1 MSSDDTDTP
10 ARELSNFGRRDFLR
24 TVAAGGAAAVAAS
37 TGLPGCG
44 SSSGPTRRYLSESQR
59 TTLEALAEA
68 LIPEDE
74 TVGALGAGAVEYV
87 DRWLAAFDHPLP
99 QLFRGGPY
107 SGRVPYPDPKTG
119 DASNVFP
126 ANHFHDVLEPTR
138 LQEAAFRI
146 EFFGSDAVPN
156 GNINDGAVP
165 TTPGWLALYHDGLAQ
180 LETLAQQEGLASYAD
195 GTPEQRL
202 DFFDRTPKLFRDAVL
217 DHLCEGLFCAP
228 EYGGNR
234 DQIAW
239 RQYHYD
245 GDSQPLGHTLFDPAT
260 GESRDRPDQPC
271 QTLDP
276 NLPNDGFER
285 DIVTVLTIVTLAQG
299 GKRFY

>member
-1 MSSDDTDTP
+1 MTDPDDSS
-10 ARELSNFGRRDFLR
+10 ARQRFAVRRREFLR
-24 TVAAGGAAAVAAS
+24 AIGAGGAAALAAT

-44 SSSGPTRRYLSESQR
+44 GSSSATRRHLSTAQR

-74 TVGALGAGAVEYV
+74 TVGALGAGAVEYI
-87 DRWLAAFDHPLP
+87 DRWLAAFDHPVP

-107 SGRVPYPDPKTG
+107 SGRIPYPDPETG
-119 DASNVFP
+119 DASNDYPPDDFR
-126 ANHFHDVLEPTR
+126 DVLEPTR

-156 GNINDGAVP
+156 GNINDGIVP
-165 TTPGWLALYHDGLAQ
+165 STPGWHALYRDGLAQ
-180 LETLAQQEGLASYAD
+180 LDELARQAGLASYSD

-202 DFFDRTPKLFRDAVL
+202 DFFDQTPKFFRDAVL
-217 DHLCEGLFCAP
+217 DHLCEGMFCAP
-228 EYGGNR
+228 EYGGNH
-234 DQIAW
+234 DQVAW
-239 RQYHYD
+239 RDYHYD

-260 GESRDRPDQPC
+260 GEPRDRPDQPS

-276 NLPNDGFER
+276 KLPNDGFEK
-285 DIVTVLTIVTLAQG
+285 DVVTVLTIVALAQG
-299 GKRFY
+299 GKRFF

>member
-1 MSSDDTDTP
+1 MSEDDRTK
-10 ARELSNFGRRDFLR
+10 ARERLELRRRDFLR
-24 TVAAGGAAAVAAS
+24 AAAAGSSVALTAGA
-37 TGLPGCG
+37 GLPACSG
-44 SSSGPTRRYLSESQR
+44 SGASTRRYLSADQR

-74 TVGALGAGAVEYV
+74 TVGALGAGAVDYV
-87 DRWLAAFDHPLP
+87 DRWLAAFDHPVP

-107 SGRVPYPDPKTG
+107 SGRVPYPDPATG
-119 DASNVFP
+119 DASNDYP
-126 ANHFHDVLEPTR
+126 TNHFHDVLEPTR

-146 EFFGSDAVPN
+146 EFFGSDSVPN
-156 GNINDGAVP
+156 GNVNDGIVP
-165 TTPGWLALYHDGLAQ
+165 GTPGWLVLYRDGLAQ
-180 LETLAQQEGLASYAD
+180 LESLAQQGGLASYAD
-195 GTPEQRL
+195 ATPEQRL
-202 DFFDRTPKLFRDAVL
+202 DLFDQTPKLFRDAVL
-217 DHLCEGLFCAP
+217 DHLCEGMFCAP

-260 GESRDRPDQPC
+260 GEPRDRPDQPC

-276 NLPNDGFER
+276 NLPNDGFEK
-285 DIVTVLTIVTLAQG
+285 DIVTVLTIVALAQG
-299 GKRFY
+299 GKRFF

>member
-1 MSSDDTDTP
+1 MSDHDESS
-10 ARELSNFGRRDFLR
+10 ARDRFGLRRRDFLR
-24 TVAAGGAAAVAAS
+24 AVGAGGAAALAAG
-37 TGLPGCG
+37 TGLSGCG
-44 SSSGPTRRYLSESQR
+44 GAGAATRRYFSASQR
-59 TTLEALAEA
+59 ATLEALAEA

-87 DRWLAAFDHPLP
+87 DRWLAAFDHPVP
-99 QLFRGGPY
+99 QLFRGGPT

-119 DASNVFP
+119 DASNTYP
-126 ANHFHDVLEPTR
+126 PNHFHDVLEPTR

-156 GNINDGAVP
+156 GNVNEGVVP
-165 TTPGWLALYHDGLAQ
+165 TTPGWLALYRDGLAQ
-180 LETLAQQEGLASYAD
+180 LETLARQAGLASYAD

-202 DFFDRTPKLFRDAVL
+202 GYFDQTPRSFRDAVL
-217 DHLCEGLFCAP
+217 DHLCEGMFCAP

-234 DQIAW
+234 DQVAW
-239 RQYHYD
+239 RDYHYD

-260 GESRDRPDQPC
+260 GEPRDRPDQPC

-276 NLPNDGFER
+276 NLPNDGFEK
-285 DIVTVLTIVTLAQG
+285 DIVGVLTIITLAQG